1 MFETPAQHTLPDG
14 HQRHV
19 FGLFRHARSRHSS
32 NTAPIFV
39 KQRLPC
45 VYKQN
50 LREWWVSGSIPWR
63 KSLRPLYSSIIV
75 FCNGVQNGSGV
86 GLCAIPPD
94 ADIFEINTP
103 DPFPCN
109 DRSPAT
115 SRGLNFSAYPYPPAD
130 PALARQTKTAVCVLA
145 KSSGESNA
153 RSGGCLRVF
162 SGR

>member
-1 MFETPAQHTLPDG
+1 MQWRGKNTEQPASTLMIDADIP
-14 HQRHV
+14 
-19 FGLFRHARSRHSS
+19 
-32 NTAPIFV
+32 
-39 KQRLPC
+39 LPSG
-45 VYKQN
+45 
-50 LREWWVSGSIPWR
+50 REH
-63 KSLRPLYSSIIV
+63 
-75 FCNGVQNGSGV
+75 
-86 GLCAIPPD
+86 PPD

-153 RSGGCLRVF
+153 REWWVSVHVF
-162 SGR
+162 RGLSA